1 MKQSVRFLFIL
12 ILSSFSNNEIVYF
25 SFLIALLRKEKV
37 DLTAYCKKQQ
47 TREIHLDKKLNDMSE
62 ELRIR
67 QTQLETLQY
76 EMSSQTRRSN
86 TEINNLKQTLANME
100 IELNSTRKE
109 ADEYHKA
116 AIEKNSEIAGL
127 ETKITEL
134 KLKLST
140 SGTQINF
147 GAQELFIQQLQD
159 EIKRVSNLN
168 KQLQIKARQ
177 QHHELM
183 RENLSSISDKREVD
197 SNMKIVNEVAL
208 KKEIDNLKSK
218 LKTAAKFITQL
229 VGEKE
234 RLIEI
239 SNELRGKLKRIECN
253 IFF

>member
-1 MKQSVRFLFIL
+1 
-12 ILSSFSNNEIVYF
+12 
-25 SFLIALLRKEKV
+25 
-37 DLTAYCKKQQ
+37 
-47 TREIHLDKKLNDMSE
+47 MSE

-183 RENLSSISDKREVD
+183 RENLSSILDKREVD